1 MLLLLGRPSHTLGR
15 PTALLFP
22 YLGLL
27 GRPDPIS
34 FSQNIASLH
43 SLSFSSHLVRLT
55 LIPQTQIVQKI
66 HPSHTKSSTI
76 MPPKSRKGKEV
87 ATGSSSQPVSV
98 VALVHPDCRD
108 NFEKWQMKRK
118 VVKQYIFNQH
128 VAKNMHIPEVVSLIE
143 HQNVHPLLECATPY
157 YENTVRAFY
166 AGFTREASCNFRFK
180 MGSRSHIVDKRA
192 WISIF
197 GLNIVGDELRIEDGD
212 VPGIYD
218 HVAYM
223 KSILKDP
230 SVFDKPNETITA
242 GHLKRDPRLLNW

>member
-15 PTALLFP
+15 PTALMFP

-27 GRPDPIS
+27 GRPDPLS
-34 FSQNIASLH
+34 FIQNIPS
-43 SLSFSSHLVRLT
+43 SSSFLILITFGTANPNSSYSKLFKIILLT
-55 LIPQTQIVQKI
+55 Q
-66 HPSHTKSSTI
+66 KSSTI

-87 ATGSSSQPVSV
+87 ASGSSSQPVSA

-143 HQNVHPLLECATPY
+143 HQNIHPLLECATPY
-157 YENTVRAFY
+157 CENNVRALY
-166 AGFTREASCNFRFK
+166 AGFTREAGCNFRFK

-197 GLNIVGDELRIEDGD
+197 GLTLLGDELRIEDGD
-212 VPGIYD
+212 FPANYD
-218 HVAYM
+218 HIAYM
-223 KSILKDP
+223 ISILKDP
-230 SVFDKPNETITA
+230 AVLDKQN
-242 GHLKRDPRLLNW
+242 